1 MQSST
6 SISKVQKKMEK
17 QKHKKALITKKK
29 RANEYR
35 KRITR
40 CESPS
45 PSPIKKSPKGSSLER
60 FHALSKKIILIF
72 WKLCAICY

>member
-29 RANEYR
+29 RAKE
-35 KRITR
+35 
-40 CESPS
+40 
-45 PSPIKKSPKGSSLER
+45 
-60 FHALSKKIILIF
+60 
-72 WKLCAICY
+72 